1 MSWFDFIKKDYE
13 SIEEEL
19 SEMYSKLK
27 EIVDKRESIGIKL
40 GLITRGRTY
49 NMLSDEEKEEW
60 NSLVEEFR
68 KLEDLFEKVKK
79 ESLEMIENVTS
90 FSGTMSGDKKFI
102 NENI

>member
-1 MSWFDFIKKDYE
+1 M
-13 SIEEEL
+13 
-19 SEMYSKLK
+19 
-27 EIVDKRESIGIKL
+27 
-40 GLITRGRTY
+40 
-49 NMLSDEEKEEW
+49 
-60 NSLVEEFR
+60 EEFR

>member
-1 MSWFDFIKKDYE
+1 MSWFDIIKKDYE

>member
-1 MSWFDFIKKDYE
+1 MSWFDIIKKDYE
-13 SIEEEL
+13 SIGEEL

>member
-1 MSWFDFIKKDYE
+1 
-13 SIEEEL
+13 
-19 SEMYSKLK
+19 MYSKLK

>member
-1 MSWFDFIKKDYE
+1 MSWFDIIKKDYE

-40 GLITRGRTY
+40 GLITRGRPY